1 MQKGI
6 ATLEIVL
13 VIFIVA
19 VLVGC
24 AVPNAVRVVDRFS
37 LDYETKRLY
46 SDLRFLQSISR
57 PTKISTAPMGVSFSD
72 LKLSPEI
79 FLVINTPANGIHS
92 WQIVRGLNDNDKLV
106 REVHNLSNG
115 VKISFR
121 NSTLVRIKCDYEGKF
136 KLDGVN
142 SNSDEE
148 TTLVLKSRL
157 GKKLKIVFDSVGRM
171 RGGK

>member
-6 ATLEIVL
+6 ATFEIVMM
-13 VIFIVA
+13 IFIVA
-19 VLVGC
+19 VLVSC

-37 LDYETKRLY
+37 LDYETRRLY

-57 PTKISTAPMGVSFSD
+57 PTKISTAPMGAEFLGID
-72 LKLSPEI
+72 LSPEI
-79 FLVINTPANGIHS
+79 YLVIETPENGVHS
-92 WQIVRGLNDNDKLV
+92 WQIVRGLDSKNPV
-106 REVHNLSNG
+106 RKPHTLLNG

-121 NSTLVRIKCDYEGKF
+121 KSTQIKIKCDYEGEF
-136 KLDGVN
+136 TILGVD

-157 GKKLKIVFDSVGRM
+157 GKESKIVFNTVGRM
-171 RGGK
+171 RGGE